1 MGSEIC
7 RKIKRSC
14 GEIKL
19 SSGILIKE
27 IILDAPQSKVWDALT
42 EKSKMKEWY
51 FDLEEFKPEVGFE
64 FRFYAGKD
72 ECSQYLHICV
82 ITEVIPERK
91 LVYSWQYDGDPGMS
105 YVSWE
110 LFPEGDKT
118 RLVLTHTGLDTF
130 DKTNPDLAV
139 GNFDEGWSYFVNKAL
154 KEFVEK

>member
-1 MGSEIC
+1 MSE
-7 RKIKRSC
+7 
-14 GEIKL
+14 
-19 SSGILIKE
+19 GILIKE
-27 IILDAPQSKVWDALT
+27 VTLNAPQSKVWNALT
-42 EKSKMKEWY
+42 SKEQMKEWY
-51 FDLEEFKPEVGFE
+51 FDLEEFRTEVGFE

-72 ECSQYLHICV
+72 ECNQYLHICV

-130 DKTNPDLAV
+130 DETNPDLAV
-139 GNFDEGWSYFVNKAL
+139 GNFDEGWSYFIDKTL
-154 KEFVEK
+154 REFVEK